1 MARFDVIVVGGGIS
15 GASFAWAAAREGKRA
30 LVVEKEPRLGG
41 CLHSERTGAGYWFE
55 LAGHT
60 CYNSYLGLTDIVQGS
75 GLRGKVLQRARTH
88 LRFLQ
93 GDTVVPGSNQWA
105 LLRLMDKVELM
116 RSLPRAFGA
125 KKDGQTVYSYYAR
138 ILGRGNYNR
147 VFGPV
152 LSAVPSQ
159 SADSFPA
166 DMLFKVRKTR
176 RKDFPRSF
184 TVEGGLQRIVEAALD
199 QPQVTTAVGQGAARV
214 ERVGDG
220 FSVALADGTRHDA
233 DTVAIAVPPRAAADL
248 VRDAAPELA
257 AQLARIKE
265 AVVETVGVVV
275 RAEKVHRI
283 PISMFLVPL
292 DDMFHSIVTR
302 DSVPD
307 PAWRSFSFHF
317 KPGHPR
323 EARMR
328 RILQVLEVTEADL
341 DTVVERTAVLPSPEL
356 GHEKIVEEIDRLTAG
371 GRLCITGNYFAG
383 LSIEDCVVRSREQ
396 WARVRAG

>member
-1 MARFDVIVVGGGIS
+1 MARFDAIVVGSGIS
-15 GASFAWAAAREGKRA
+15 GASFAYEAARAGKRA
-30 LVVEKEPRLGG
+30 LVVEKEARVGG
-41 CLHSERTGAGYWFE
+41 CLHSHRTSAGYWFE

-60 CYNSYLGLTDIVQGS
+60 CYNSYLGLADIVQGA
-75 GLRGKVLQRARTH
+75 GLRGKVLQRSRTH

-93 GDTVVPGSNQWA
+93 GDSIVPGSNQWA
-105 LLRLMDKVELM
+105 LLRLMNKAELLK
-116 RSLPRAFGA
+116 SLPHAFTA
-125 KKDGQTVYSYYAR
+125 KKDGQTVYSYYAQ

-184 TVEGGLQRIVEAALD
+184 TVAGGLQRIVEAALD
-199 QPQVTTAVGQGAARV
+199 QPQITTAAGQGAVRV
-214 ERVGDG
+214 ERAGDG
-220 FSVALADGTRHDA
+220 WAVVLADGTRHEADA
-233 DTVAIAVPPRAAADL
+233 LALAVPPRTAADL
-248 VRDAAPELA
+248 VRETAPELA

-265 AVVETVGVVV
+265 AQVETVGVVV
-275 RAEKVHRI
+275 ATDKVARI

-302 DSVPD
+302 DSIPD

-317 KPGHPR
+317 KPGHSR
-323 EARMR
+323 DEKMR
-328 RILQVLEVTEADL
+328 RITEVLKVTPADL
-341 DTVVERTAVLPSPEL
+341 ETVVERTAVLPSPEL
-356 GHEKIVEEIDRLTAG
+356 GHEKIVAEIDRLTAG
-371 GRLCITGNYFAG
+371 AKLCVTGNYFAG

-396 WARVRAG
+396 WARIAGA